1 MALNQ
6 RPDRGQL
13 NLIVLA
19 DGFGWK
25 IVRQA
30 GPAARALVAM
40 MVDDASSLSARLCPL
55 SPGLAPPGFAFPSD
69 ATNRQPRLKWRPRLI

>member
-6 RPDRGQL
+6 RPDREQL

-25 IVRQA
+25 IFDRLARQQ
-30 GPAARALVAM
+30 GHWSRCWSM
-40 MVDDASSLSARLCPL
+40 MRSASSLSARLCPL

-69 ATNRQPRLKWRPRLI
+69 ATNRQPRLK